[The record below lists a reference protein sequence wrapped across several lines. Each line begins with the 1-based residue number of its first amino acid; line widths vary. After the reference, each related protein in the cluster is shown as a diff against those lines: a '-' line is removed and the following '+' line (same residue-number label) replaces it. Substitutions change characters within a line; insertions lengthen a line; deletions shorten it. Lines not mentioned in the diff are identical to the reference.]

1 MIGEHTSQVQ
11 SKFNNIKK
19 SKHGKKA
26 MLLSLVP
33 GLGQIYSKRI
43 SFLRLLLIIYI
54 CI

>member
-33 GLGQIYSKRI
+33 GLGQIYNKQI
-43 SFLRLLLIIYI
+43 VKG
-54 CI
+54 